1 VSHDKQ
7 IYLAGGCFWGVEK
20 YLSLI
25 PGVLETEAGYAN
37 GRTPNPSYEDVCT
50 GLTGFAET
58 VRVKYDSVRIGLTE
72 ILELFY
78 QVIDPT
84 SVNRQGNDIG
94 EQYKTGIYYADEA
107 DKPIISGSLILLG
120 ESLNKP
126 VAIELKKLENFYPAE
141 SYHQEYLD
149 KNPGGYC
156 HISRSHF
163 DAAGSYTGKAG
174 VNSLKDRLS
183 DMQFEVTQRNAT
195 EPPFNNEYY
204 NNFEPGIYVDIIDGT
219 PLFVSTD
226 KFESGCGWPSFSRP
240 IDANLIKTLP
250 DNSFGRKRTEVRSS
264 DADSHLG
271 HVFDDGP
278 ESLGR
283 LRYCINSASLRFIPA
298 ADMEEQGYGELLD
311 KFVFYTSE
319 S

>member
-1 VSHDKQ
+1 MSHDKQ

-25 PGVLETEAGYAN
+25 PGVLETEVGYAN
-37 GRTPNPSYEDVCT
+37 GRTSNPSYEDVCT

-94 EQYKTGIYYADEA
+94 EQYRTGIYYTDEA

-120 ESLNKP
+120 ESLSKP
-126 VAIELKKLENFYPAE
+126 VAVELKKLENFYPAE

-149 KNPGGYC
+149 KNPGCYC
-156 HISRSHF
+156 HISRGHF

-219 PLFVSTD
+219 PLFISTD
-226 KFESGCGWPSFSRP
+226 KFESGCGWPSFSQP
-240 IDANLIKTLP
+240 IDDSLIKTLP
-250 DNSFGRKRTEVRSS
+250 DNSFNRKRTEVRST

-278 ESLGR
+278 VSLGG

-298 ADMEEQGYGELLD
+298 ADMEEQGYGELVRLFKKD
-311 KFVFYTSE
+311 GIY
-319 S
+319 